1 MTTTP
6 YIPAAEANRM
16 IRKTLKEAYPG
27 IKFKVRHHPPA
38 SYIDWPADEPGP
50 SRLAVARLLWPFRGC
65 QYDAHSMCYIDRQ
78 SELDGIRTQFGT
90 RHIHCNNGISRSGS
104 DHPDSANYPQNP
116 SPTIE
121 RFSIGS
127 RTPPF

>member
-16 IRKTLKEAYPG
+16 IRKVLKEAYPNV
-27 IKFKVRHHPPA
+27 KFTVQYHPPA

-50 SRLAVARLLWPFRGC
+50 SRLSVARLLWPFRGC
-65 QYDAHSMCYIDRQ
+65 QYDDYSMCYIDRQ

-90 RHIHCNNGISRSGS
+90 RHIHTNNGVGR